1 MSIERAWRRYASVM
15 RWIAA
20 ILVISG
26 IANAG
31 PAPIHVGYDA
41 DHLDLDKHVLQ
52 FKPSRAITDASLVA
66 IGEDG
71 NELGTGSE
79 TYKETPAGGWLSIT
93 WTQPA
98 DKRVMMLKLRVA
110 AADGVATNVELIPW
124 SVTVDH
130 EDVNFNTDSAA
141 IEPSETQKL
150 DASLAKI
157 TEVVKRSEKF
167 MKTRLYIAGHTD
179 TVGPSSK
186 NMKLSLARANAIGQ
200 YFKKKG
206 LAIPIWVAG
215 FGEDVLKVKTPDET
229 DERANR
235 RADYVIGPAG
245 GAPPFKGPYLKVK
258 ADWKQL
264 R

>member
-1 MSIERAWRRYASVM
+1 VRYARRVRSLVALVLM
-15 RWIAA
+15 CGVAA
-20 ILVISG
+20 
-26 IANAG
+26 AG

-52 FKPSRAITDASLVA
+52 FKPSRAITEASLVA
-66 IGEDG
+66 IAEDG
-71 NELGTGSE
+71 SELGKGSE
-79 TYKETPAGGWLSIT
+79 TYKDASGWLSIT

-98 DKRVMMLKLRVA
+98 DARVMMLRLRVA
-110 AADGVATNVELIPW
+110 AADGMATNVELIPW

-130 EDVNFNTDSAA
+130 EDVNFSTDSAA
-141 IEPSETQKL
+141 IEPSETPKL

-167 MKTRLYIAGHTD
+167 MKMRLYIAGHTD
-179 TVGPSSK
+179 TVGPASK
-186 NMKLSLARANAIGQ
+186 NQKLSLARANAIAQ
-200 YFKKKG
+200 YFKKQG
-206 LAIPIWVAG
+206 LAIPIAVAG
-215 FGEDVLKVKTPDET
+215 FGEFVLKVKTPDET

-235 RADYVIGPAG
+235 RADYVIGPAA

-258 ADWKQL
+258 ADWKPL